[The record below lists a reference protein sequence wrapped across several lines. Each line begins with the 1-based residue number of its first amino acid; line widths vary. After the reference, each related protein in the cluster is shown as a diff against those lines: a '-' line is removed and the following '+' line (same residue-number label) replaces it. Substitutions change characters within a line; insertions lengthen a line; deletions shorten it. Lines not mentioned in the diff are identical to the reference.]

1 MQKCVP
7 VFFQGSSLLSASDMR
22 NIKLPVMQV
31 ALIFARDTL
40 SSLIALVL
48 ALGAA
53 GMTLPK

>member
-31 ALIFARDTL
+31 ALIFARDT
-40 SSLIALVL
+40 
-48 ALGAA
+48 
-53 GMTLPK
+53 